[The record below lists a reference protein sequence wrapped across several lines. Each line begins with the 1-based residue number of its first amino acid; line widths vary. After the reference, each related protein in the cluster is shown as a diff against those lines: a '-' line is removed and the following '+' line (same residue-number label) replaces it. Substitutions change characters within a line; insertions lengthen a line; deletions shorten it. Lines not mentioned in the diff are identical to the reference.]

1 MKRTVLIV
9 DDVPFVRKI
18 LKEILQD
25 GLFEVIGEA
34 ADGHEAVNLYT
45 QFKPDIVT
53 MDIVMPKLGGIEAT
67 RKICDM
73 DNEARIVVV
82 SAMNQ
87 ETMVMDAISAGAR
100 DYILKPFSAP
110 DVLNTLNRILL
121 GEEQMNTRKPSA
133 AGAAQ

>member
-1 MKRTVLIV
+1 VKRTVLIV
-9 DDVPFVRKI
+9 DDIPFVRKI
-18 LKEILQD
+18 LKEILQE
-25 GLFEVIGEA
+25 GLFEVVGEA
-34 ADGHEAVNLYT
+34 SDGNEAVKLYA
-45 QFKPDIVT
+45 QLKPDIVT

-73 DNEARIVVV
+73 DSDARIVVV

-100 DYILKPFSAP
+100 DYILKPFSAQ

-121 GEEQMNTRKPSA
+121 VEEQMKTRKPTA
-133 AGAAQ
+133 AGASQ

>member
-1 MKRTVLIV
+1 VKRTVLIA
-9 DDVPFVRKI
+9 DDIPFVRKI
-18 LKEILQD
+18 LKEILQE
-25 GLFEVIGEA
+25 GLFEVVGEA
-34 ADGHEAVNLYT
+34 SDGNEAVKLYA
-45 QFKPDIVT
+45 QLKPDIVT

-73 DNEARIVVV
+73 DSDARIVVV

-100 DYILKPFSAP
+100 DYILKPFSAQ

-121 GEEQMNTRKPSA
+121 VEEQMKTRKPTA
-133 AGAAQ
+133 AGASQ